1 MSNASHVIPA
11 QASSVKKGGFV
22 VLKGKPCKCVQT
34 TTSKTGKHGHAKV
47 HIVGTDIFTAKK
59 YEDICP
65 STHNMEVPIVKR
77 NEYQLLDIDDDGYCS
92 LLTESGETKDDLQVP
107 KDEVGE
113 KLLAAYKEGSSL
125 IVTVLGAM
133 GHEQIMSFKED
144 SE

>member
-1 MSNASHVIPA
+1 MVLRSPA
-11 QASSVKKGGFV
+11 QASSVKKGNFV
-22 VLKGKPCKCVQT
+22 VLKGKPCKCVET

-47 HIVGTDIFTAKK
+47 HIVGTDIFTGKK

-77 NEYQLLDIDDDGYCS
+77 NEWPVLDIDEEGYVS
-92 LLTESGETKDDLQVP
+92 LLLESGATKDDLQVP

-113 KLLAAYKEGSSL
+113 KLKKDFKEGLSL

-133 GHEQIMSFKED
+133 GHEQIMSVKED
-144 SE
+144 TT